1 MADTNPPLPKS
12 GGSGPIIIA
21 AVLMLL
27 LIGGLIVWKVT
38 GSGDSAKPQPTIAAT
53 PSAPP
58 PSLDEP
64 PPPPPPPPV
73 VEDAGKPDDKGQKKV
88 VTGGGGSPCAKVCE
102 GTASA
107 ALQSALSGRAG
118 QSRSCYEKAL
128 SSNATLEGTLTVG
141 VKVGPGGQVC
151 SARVVSDGL
160 HDPGVSNCVVA
171 RFMSSTFPAPQ
182 GGCAEVNVP
191 LRFMPKR

>member
-1 MADTNPPLPKS
+1 
-12 GGSGPIIIA
+12 
-21 AVLMLL
+21 MLL

-38 GSGDSAKPQPTIAAT
+38 GSAETPKSNTPIATA
-53 PSAPP
+53 PSVAPV
-58 PSLDEP
+58 LDEP
-64 PPPPPPPPV
+64 PPPPPPPLE
-73 VEDAGKPDDKGQKKV
+73 EDAGKPEDKPKTTKV
-88 VTGGGGSPCAKVCE
+88 ASGANPCSKVCD
-102 GTASA
+102 GTPSA
-107 ALQSALSGRAG
+107 ALTSALSGKAA

-171 RFMSSTFPAPQ
+171 RFMSSSFPAPQ

-191 LRFMPKR
+191 LRFKRKS

>member
-1 MADTNPPLPKS
+1 MAETTAPPPKS

-21 AVLMLL
+21 AVLMLF
-27 LIGGLIVWKVT
+27 LIGGLIIWKVM
-38 GSGDSAKPQPTIAAT
+38 GSSEPTKPTATVASNTAT
-53 PSAPP
+53 PT
-58 PSLDEP
+58 LDEP
-64 PPPPPPPPV
+64 PPPPPPPPPP
-73 VEDAGKPDDKGQKKV
+73 EESAKPDDKGPKKLGG
-88 VTGGGGSPCAKVCE
+88 TGGNPCAKECT
-102 GTASA
+102 GTATG
-107 ALQSALSGRAG
+107 ALTSALAGRAG

-141 VKVGPGGQVC
+141 VKVGPTGQVC
-151 SARVVSDGL
+151 SARVVADGL

-171 RFMSSTFPAPQ
+171 RFASSTFPAPQ

>member
-1 MADTNPPLPKS
+1 MAETTPPPPKS
-12 GGSGPIIIA
+12 GSGPIIIA

-38 GSGDSAKPQPTIAAT
+38 SSGETPKDKTPVAVATTAEPVLDS
-53 PSAPP
+53 
-58 PSLDEP
+58 P
-64 PPPPPPPPV
+64 PPPPPPPPPP
-73 VEDAGKPDDKGQKKV
+73 EESAKPDDKGPKKV
-88 VTGGGGSPCAKVCE
+88 GSTGPNPCSQVCTGSP
-102 GTASA
+102 SA

-128 SSNATLEGTLTVG
+128 SSNATLEGTLTIG

-151 SARVVSDGL
+151 SARVVADGL
-160 HDPGVSNCVVA
+160 HDPGVSNCVVN
-171 RFMSSTFPAPQ
+171 RFMGASFPAPQ

>member
-1 MADTNPPLPKS
+1 MAETTPPPPKS

-38 GSGDSAKPQPTIAAT
+38 GSSEPGKPTVPTAVATAA
-53 PSAPP
+53 APV
-58 PSLDEP
+58 LDEP
-64 PPPPPPPPV
+64 PPPPPPPPAP
-73 VEDAGKPDDKGQKKV
+73 EESAKPDDKGKPKV
-88 VTGGGGSPCAKVCE
+88 ASGPNPCSKECSGSP
-102 GTASA
+102 TA

-128 SSNATLEGTLTVG
+128 STNSTLEGTLTVG

-151 SARVVSDGL
+151 GARVVADGL
-160 HDPGVSNCVVA
+160 HDPGVSNCVVN
-171 RFMSSTFPAPQ
+171 RFLSSTFPAPQ

>member
-1 MADTNPPLPKS
+1 MAESTAPLPKS

-21 AVLMLL
+21 AVLMLF

-38 GSGDSAKPQPTIAAT
+38 SGGEEQAKNTPPVATTSA
-53 PSAPP
+53 APV
-58 PSLDEP
+58 LDEP

-73 VEDAGKPDDKGQKKV
+73 EPEALKPEEKKV
-88 VTGGGGSPCAKVCE
+88 AKGGVGPNPCAKECT
-102 GTASA
+102 GTATG
-107 ALQSALSGRAG
+107 ALTGALSGRAG

-128 SSNATLEGTLTVG
+128 SSNPTLEGTLTVG

-160 HDPGVSNCVVA
+160 RDPGVSNCVVN
-171 RFMSSTFPAPQ
+171 RFAGSTFPPPQ

>member
-1 MADTNPPLPKS
+1 MAETNPPLPKS

-38 GSGDSAKPQPTIAAT
+38 GSNDGPKPQPTVATT

-58 PSLDEP
+58 ATMDEP

-73 VEDAGKPDDKGQKKV
+73 VEDAGKPDEKGPKKAV
-88 VTGGGGSPCAKVCE
+88 VGGPSGCSKVCDGSP
-102 GTASA
+102 SA

-128 SSNATLEGTLTVG
+128 SSNSTLEGTLTVG

-151 SARVVSDGL
+151 GAHVVADGL
-160 HDPGVSNCVVA
+160 HDPGVANCVVS

-182 GGCAEVNVP
+182 GGCVEVNVP
-191 LRFMPKR
+191 LRFMPKK

>member
-27 LIGGLIVWKVT
+27 LIGGLIVWKVM
-38 GSGDSAKPQPTIAAT
+38 GSSGDTPTSSAPTPVATTAT
-53 PSAPP
+53 PAM
-58 PSLDEP
+58 DEP

-73 VEDAGKPDDKGQKKV
+73 AEDSAKPEDKAPKKV
-88 VTGGGGSPCAKVCE
+88 VSGTNPCSKVCE

-141 VKVGPGGQVC
+141 VKVGPAGNVC
-151 SARVVSDGL
+151 GARIVADGL
-160 HDPGVSNCVVA
+160 HDPGVANCVVN

-182 GGCAEVNVP
+182 GGCVEVNVP

>member
-1 MADTNPPLPKS
+1 MAETTPPPPKS

-38 GSGDSAKPQPTIAAT
+38 GSSDTLKPTTPVAANSTPQPT
-53 PSAPP
+53 
-58 PSLDEP
+58 LDEP

-73 VEDAGKPDDKGQKKV
+73 VEDAVKPDEKTKTKV
-88 VTGGGGSPCAKVCE
+88 AGGPNPCSKECT

-107 ALQSALSGRAG
+107 ALTSALAGRAG

-128 SSNATLEGTLTVG
+128 STNATLEGTLTVG
-141 VKVGPGGQVC
+141 VRVGPGGQVC
-151 SARVVSDGL
+151 GARVVADGL
-160 HDPGVSNCVVA
+160 HEPGVSNCVVN
-171 RFMSSTFPAPQ
+171 RFASSTFPAPQ

>member
-1 MADTNPPLPKS
+1 MAETTPPPPKS

-38 GSGDSAKPQPTIAAT
+38 SSSEPTKTETPVASTTTAA
-53 PSAPP
+53 PV
-58 PSLDEP
+58 LDEP

-73 VEDAGKPDDKGQKKV
+73 EEDAGKPEEKKKV
-88 VTGGGGSPCAKVCE
+88 AGVGGPNPCSKECT
-102 GTASA
+102 GTATG
-107 ALQSALSGRAG
+107 ALTSALSGRAG

-151 SARVVSDGL
+151 SARVVADGL
-160 HDPGVSNCVVA
+160 HDPGVSNCVVN
-171 RFMSSTFPAPQ
+171 RFAGATFPAPQ

>member
-1 MADTNPPLPKS
+1 MAETTPPPPKS

-38 GSGDSAKPQPTIAAT
+38 GSSEPEKTAT
-53 PSAPP
+53 PVVANTGAAPV
-58 PSLDEP
+58 LDEP
-64 PPPPPPPPV
+64 PPPPPPPPPP
-73 VEDAGKPDDKGQKKV
+73 EESAKPDDKAPKKV
-88 VTGGGGSPCAKVCE
+88 GSSGPNPCSQVCT
-102 GTASA
+102 GTASG

-128 SSNATLEGTLTVG
+128 SSNATLEGTLTIG

-151 SARVVSDGL
+151 SARVVADGL
-160 HDPGVSNCVVA
+160 HDPGVSNCVVN
-171 RFMSSTFPAPQ
+171 RFLGASFPAPQ

>member
-1 MADTNPPLPKS
+1 MAETTPPPPKS

-21 AVLMLL
+21 AVLMLF
-27 LIGGLIVWKVT
+27 LIGGLIVWKVM
-38 GSGDSAKPQPTIAAT
+38 GSSEPTKTETPTPVATSA
-53 PSAPP
+53 APV
-58 PSLDEP
+58 LDEP
-64 PPPPPPPPV
+64 PPPPPPPPAP
-73 VEDAGKPDDKGQKKV
+73 EESAKPDDKGKPKIA
-88 VTGGGGSPCAKVCE
+88 TGPNPCSKECT
-102 GTASA
+102 GTPTA

-128 SSNATLEGTLTVG
+128 STNSTLEGTLTIG

-151 SARVVSDGL
+151 GARVVSDGL
-160 HDPGVSNCVVA
+160 HDPGVSNCVVN
-171 RFMSSTFPAPQ
+171 RFASSTFPSPQ

>member
-1 MADTNPPLPKS
+1 MAETTPPPPKS
-12 GGSGPIIIA
+12 GSGPIIIA

-38 GSGDSAKPQPTIAAT
+38 ASGEAPKEKTPVAVATTAEPVLDS
-53 PSAPP
+53 
-58 PSLDEP
+58 P
-64 PPPPPPPPV
+64 PPPPPPPPPP
-73 VEDAGKPDDKGQKKV
+73 EESAKPEDKGPKKV
-88 VTGGGGSPCAKVCE
+88 GSTGPNPCSQVCTGSP
-102 GTASA
+102 SA

-128 SSNATLEGTLTVG
+128 SSNATLEGTLTIG

-151 SARVVSDGL
+151 SARVVADGL
-160 HDPGVSNCVVA
+160 HDPGVSNCVVN
-171 RFMSSTFPAPQ
+171 RFLGATFPAPQ

>member
-1 MADTNPPLPKS
+1 MAETTPPPPKS

-38 GSGDSAKPQPTIAAT
+38 GTTEPAKTDAPVAAT
-53 PSAPP
+53 TTAAPV
-58 PSLDEP
+58 LDEP

-73 VEDAGKPDDKGQKKV
+73 EEDAGKPEEKKKV
-88 VTGGGGSPCAKVCE
+88 AATGGPNPCSKECT
-102 GTASA
+102 GTATA
-107 ALQSALSGRAG
+107 ALTSALSGRAG

-128 SSNATLEGTLTVG
+128 SSNATLEGTLTIG

-151 SARVVSDGL
+151 SARVVADGL
-160 HDPGVSNCVVA
+160 HDPGVSNCVVN
-171 RFMSSTFPAPQ
+171 RFAGSTFPAPQ

>member
-1 MADTNPPLPKS
+1 MAETTPPPPKS

-38 GSGDSAKPQPTIAAT
+38 GSSETPKPTTPVAVNTTAA
-53 PSAPP
+53 PA
-58 PSLDEP
+58 LDEP
-64 PPPPPPPPV
+64 PPPPPPPAE
-73 VEDAGKPDDKGQKKV
+73 EDAGKPEEKPTKTKV
-88 VTGGGGSPCAKVCE
+88 ASGTNPCSKACE
-102 GTASA
+102 GTATA
-107 ALQSALSGRAG
+107 ALQSALSGKAG

-151 SARVVSDGL
+151 SARVVADGL

-171 RFMSSTFPAPQ
+171 RFLSSTFPAPQ

-191 LRFMPKR
+191 LRFKRKS

>member
-1 MADTNPPLPKS
+1 MAETTPPPPKS

-38 GSGDSAKPQPTIAAT
+38 GSSETPKTAT
-53 PSAPP
+53 PVVSNTGTAPV
-58 PSLDEP
+58 LDEP

-73 VEDAGKPDDKGQKKV
+73 EEDAGKPDEKPK
-88 VTGGGGSPCAKVCE
+88 AKVASGPNPCSKICE

-128 SSNATLEGTLTVG
+128 SSNATLEGTLTIG

-151 SARVVSDGL
+151 GARVVSDGL
-160 HDPGVSNCVVA
+160 HDPGVANCVVN
-171 RFMSSTFPAPQ
+171 RFLSSTFPAPQ

>member
-1 MADTNPPLPKS
+1 MAETNPPPPKS

-21 AVLMLL
+21 ALLMLL
-27 LIGGLIVWKVT
+27 LIGGLIVWKVS
-38 GSGDSAKPQPTIAAT
+38 GSSEPTK
-53 PSAPP
+53 APP
-58 PSLDEP
+58 PVAANTSATPTLDEP

-73 VEDAGKPDDKGQKKV
+73 EQDAGKPEEKAKTKV
-88 VTGGGGSPCAKVCE
+88 ASGANPCSKACT
-102 GTASA
+102 GTAPGT
-107 ALQSALSGRAG
+107 LTSALAGRAG

-128 SSNATLEGTLTVG
+128 SSNATLEGTMTVG

-151 SARVVSDGL
+151 SARVVADGL
-160 HDPGVSNCVVA
+160 HDPGVSNCVVN
-171 RFMSSTFPAPQ
+171 RFLGATFPSPE

>member
-1 MADTNPPLPKS
+1 MAETTAPPPKS

-38 GSGDSAKPQPTIAAT
+38 GSSETTKPTATVAAPVSA
-53 PSAPP
+53 APV
-58 PSLDEP
+58 LDEP
-64 PPPPPPPPV
+64 PPPPPPPV
-73 VEDAGKPDDKGQKKV
+73 EEDAGKPEEKPKAKV
-88 VTGGGGSPCAKVCE
+88 ASGPNPCSKVCE
-102 GTASA
+102 GTPSA
-107 ALQSALSGRAG
+107 ALTSALSGKAA

-151 SARVVSDGL
+151 NARVVSDGL

-171 RFMSSTFPAPQ
+171 RFMSSSFPAPQ
-182 GGCAEVNVP
+182 GGCVEVNVP
-191 LRFMPKR
+191 LRFKRKS

>member
-1 MADTNPPLPKS
+1 MAETTPPPPKS

-38 GSGDSAKPQPTIAAT
+38 GSSEPAKTDTPVAAAT
-53 PSAPP
+53 TAAPT
-58 PSLDEP
+58 LDEP

-73 VEDAGKPDDKGQKKV
+73 VEDAAKPEEKKKV
-88 VTGGGGSPCAKVCE
+88 GVVSGPNPCSKECT
-102 GTASA
+102 GTAT
-107 ALQSALSGRAG
+107 SALTSALAGRAG

-141 VKVGPGGQVC
+141 VKVGLAGQVC
-151 SARVVSDGL
+151 SARVVADGL
-160 HDPGVSNCVVA
+160 HDPGVSNCVVN
-171 RFMSSTFPAPQ
+171 RFAGSTFPAPQ

>member
-1 MADTNPPLPKS
+1 MAETNPPLPKS

-38 GSGDSAKPQPTIAAT
+38 GSSDTPKPQPTVAQVASVPLPT
-53 PSAPP
+53 
-58 PSLDEP
+58 LDEP

-73 VEDAGKPDDKGQKKV
+73 AEDSAKPDEKGPKKPLV
-88 VTGGGGSPCAKVCE
+88 AGPNPCSKVCE
-102 GTASA
+102 GSPSA
-107 ALQSALSGRAG
+107 ALSSALSARAG

-151 SARVVSDGL
+151 GARVVSDGL
-160 HDPGVSNCVVA
+160 HDPGVSNCVIA

>member
-1 MADTNPPLPKS
+1 MAETTPPPPKS

-21 AVLMLL
+21 AVLMLF
-27 LIGGLIVWKVT
+27 LIGGLIVWKVMGNSEPT
-38 GSGDSAKPQPTIAAT
+38 KPPAT
-53 PSAPP
+53 PVATNSAT

-73 VEDAGKPDDKGQKKV
+73 EEDAGKPGEKPKPKV
-88 VTGGGGSPCAKVCE
+88 AAGPNPCAKECT
-102 GTASA
+102 GTASS

-128 SSNATLEGTLTVG
+128 SSNATLEGTLTVS
-141 VKVGPGGQVC
+141 VKVGPTGQVC
-151 SARVVSDGL
+151 GAHVINDAL
-160 HDPGVSNCVVA
+160 HDPGVSNCVVN
-171 RFMSSTFPAPQ
+171 RFLSSTFPAPQ

-191 LRFMPKR
+191 LRFKRKS

>member
-1 MADTNPPLPKS
+1 MAETTAPPPKS

-21 AVLMLL
+21 AVLMLF
-27 LIGGLIVWKVT
+27 LIGGLIVWKVMGSSESTKPTTPLVASNT
-38 GSGDSAKPQPTIAAT
+38 GSPT
-53 PSAPP
+53 
-58 PSLDEP
+58 LDEP
-64 PPPPPPPPV
+64 PPPPPPPPPP
-73 VEDAGKPDDKGQKKV
+73 EESAKPDDKGPKKLGS
-88 VTGGGGSPCAKVCE
+88 TGGNPCSKECT
-102 GTASA
+102 GTATG
-107 ALQSALSGRAG
+107 ALTSALAGRAG

-141 VKVGPGGQVC
+141 VKVGPTGQVC
-151 SARVVSDGL
+151 GAHVVSDGL

-171 RFMSSTFPAPQ
+171 RFASSTFPAPQ

>member
-1 MADTNPPLPKS
+1 MAETTPPPPK

-38 GSGDSAKPQPTIAAT
+38 GSSDSTKTPTPVAVA
-53 PSAPP
+53 PSAAAV
-58 PSLDEP
+58 LDEP
-64 PPPPPPPPV
+64 PPPPPPPPPP
-73 VEDAGKPDDKGQKKV
+73 EESAKPDDKGPKKLGS
-88 VTGGGGSPCAKVCE
+88 TGPNPCSKECT
-102 GTASA
+102 GTASG
-107 ALQSALSGRAG
+107 ALTSALAGRAG

-128 SSNATLEGTLTVG
+128 SSNATLEGTLTIG

-151 SARVVSDGL
+151 SARVVADGL
-160 HDPGVSNCVVA
+160 HDPGVSNCVVN
-171 RFMSSTFPAPQ
+171 RFMGSTFPAPQ

>member
-1 MADTNPPLPKS
+1 MAETTPPPPKS

-38 GSGDSAKPQPTIAAT
+38 GSSETAKPPASAAANT
-53 PSAPP
+53 SAAPV
-58 PSLDEP
+58 LDEP
-64 PPPPPPPPV
+64 PPPPPPPV
-73 VEDAGKPDDKGQKKV
+73 EEDAGKPDDKDKPKAKV
-88 VTGGGGSPCAKVCE
+88 ASGPNPCSKVCE

-107 ALQSALSGRAG
+107 ALQSALSGKAG

-171 RFMSSTFPAPQ
+171 RFMSSSFPAPQ

-191 LRFMPKR
+191 LRFKRKS

>member
-1 MADTNPPLPKS
+1 MAETTPPPPKS

-38 GSGDSAKPQPTIAAT
+38 GSSDPAKTDAPVANTATAA
-53 PSAPP
+53 PV
-58 PSLDEP
+58 LDEP
-64 PPPPPPPPV
+64 PPPPPPPPAP
-73 VEDAGKPDDKGQKKV
+73 EDSAKPEEKKKV
-88 VTGGGGSPCAKVCE
+88 VSGGGPNPCSKECTGSP
-102 GTASA
+102 TSA
-107 ALQSALSGRAG
+107 LTSALSGRAA

-141 VKVGPGGQVC
+141 VKVGAAGQVC
-151 SARVVSDGL
+151 GARVVVDGL
-160 HDPGVSNCVVA
+160 HDPGVSNCVVN
-171 RFMSSTFPAPQ
+171 RFASSTLPAPE
-182 GGCAEVNVP
+182 GGCADVNVP

>member
-1 MADTNPPLPKS
+1 MAETNPPLPKS

-38 GSGDSAKPQPTIAAT
+38 GSGDTPKPQPTVAT
-53 PSAPP
+53 TAPSAPP
-58 PSLDEP
+58 AALDEP

-73 VEDAGKPDDKGQKKV
+73 VEDAGKPDDKNPKKV
-88 VTGGGGSPCAKVCE
+88 VAGGASPCAKVCE
-102 GTASA
+102 GTPSA

-128 SSNATLEGTLTVG
+128 STNSTLEGTLTVG

-151 SARVVSDGL
+151 GARVVSDGL

-182 GGCAEVNVP
+182 GGCVEVNVP

>member
-38 GSGDSAKPQPTIAAT
+38 GSGDSATPSPTVAAT

-73 VEDAGKPDDKGQKKV
+73 VEDAGKPDEKEPKKV
-88 VTGGGGSPCAKVCE
+88 VTGGGSPCSKVCE

-141 VKVGPGGQVC
+141 VKVGPSGQVC

>member
-1 MADTNPPLPKS
+1 MAETTPPPPKS

-21 AVLMLL
+21 AVLMLF
-27 LIGGLIVWKVT
+27 LIGGLIVWKVI
-38 GSGDSAKPQPTIAAT
+38 GSSDAPKPPTPVATNSVQPTV
-53 PSAPP
+53 
-58 PSLDEP
+58 DEP
-64 PPPPPPPPV
+64 PPPPPPPPPE
-73 VEDAGKPDDKGQKKV
+73 EDAGKPDEKVPGKKV
-88 VTGGGGSPCAKVCE
+88 VSGPNPCSKECA
-102 GTASA
+102 GTATA

-128 SSNATLEGTLTVG
+128 SSNATLEGTLTIG

-151 SARVVSDGL
+151 GARVVADGL
-160 HDPGVSNCVVA
+160 HDPGVANCVVN
-171 RFMSSTFPAPQ
+171 RFASSTFPAPQ